1 MPVVTFPADT
11 AKRLTNRI
19 QRYGE
24 LRDIRLFPARD
35 VVMGLMFTEAETKEF
50 GGDQGD
56 AMILAVDNLTSLAA
70 AIPEF
75 EDGRRNYCIIQNE
88 RAIAKLD
95 PFA

>member
-19 QRYGE
+19 ERYGE
-24 LRDIRLFPARD
+24 TRHIKLFPASD
-35 VVMGLMFTEAETKEF
+35 VVMGLVFTTAELEEFDGEA
-50 GGDQGD
+50 GD
-56 AMILAVDNLTSLAA
+56 AMILAVDNLASLAA

-75 EDGRRNYCIIQNE
+75 EDGRRNYCIIRNE
-88 RAIAKLD
+88 RAIARLD